1 MKENK
6 NIERLFQEKFKDF
19 EVTPPDF
26 VWENIQEK
34 LHPKEKKR
42 RMIPFWFKT
51 TGIAASFIAIMS
63 VVFLN
68 INTDFKN
75 TNSNNNKNTV
85 VNSETNEVN
94 KNSNQN
100 IENHKINTSESNINQ
115 NNSNSSF
122 INETKNNSIV
132 NTNSVNKSSGS
143 KTDLK
148 FNKNSIQKSNTYKT
162 SNSFVS
168 NHKKQSNTNSFKK
181 NKTIFN
187 RSNYGIVIN
196 QNNKTKSTKNSLK
209 VYTSNS
215 EIIHFNT
222 SKNNASNSEIA
233 DINSIKNSNFN
244 SGLTDINTFNSSNPT
259 SKNNT
264 NNNGI
269 LVEND
274 LGNLDTNSTNIVAV
288 EETKIDTT
296 AIATTTIEEN
306 PMEKLLREKETKKV
320 ADEKEKWSKW
330 AVNSFVSPIF
340 FNSFANGSPISNE
353 FASNEKTFNNSTSY
367 GVGVSYNVNKRLSV
381 KTGVSNLNLDYDTE
395 NIAFYSSF
403 EDQSKISNT
412 NIERNSNGKYLVL
425 KHEKDIS
432 KSVIENQMIPS
443 NQNSGKLNQ
452 KTQYVEVPL
461 ELSYAIL
468 NKKIGIAIKGGMS
481 TLFLTENVISI
492 SGNDGN
498 DGNMQIGKASNLN
511 NVHFSSNLGLGF
523 SYNFMKNFQVNVEPT
538 LKYQINTFNKN
549 AEDFSPYVIGVNTG
563 ISYKF

>member
-42 RMIPFWFKT
+42 RVIPFWFKT

-222 SKNNASNSEIA
+222 SKNNASNSGIA

>member
-42 RMIPFWFKT
+42 RVIPFWFKT

-222 SKNNASNSEIA
+222 SKNNASNSGIA

-296 AIATTTIEEN
+296 TIATTTIEEN

-340 FNSFANGSPISNE
+340 FNSLANGSPITNE

-367 GVGVSYNVNKRLSV
+367 GLGVSYNVNKRLSV

-498 DGNMQIGKASNLN
+498 MQIGKASNLN
-511 NVHFSSNLGLGF
+511 NVHFSSNVGLGF
-523 SYNFMKNFQVNVEPT
+523 SYNFMKNFQLNLEPT

>member
-42 RMIPFWFKT
+42 RVIPFWFKT
-51 TGIAASFIAIMS
+51 AGIAASFIAIMS
-63 VVFLN
+63 VAFFN
-68 INTDFKN
+68 IDMDFKN

-85 VNSETNEVN
+85 VNSETNEIN

-122 INETKNNSIV
+122 INETKNNSVV
-132 NTNSVNKSSGS
+132 NINSANKISSS
-143 KTDLK
+143 KTALK
-148 FNKNSIQKSNTYKT
+148 FNKNSNQKSNKYKT
-162 SNSFVS
+162 SNGFVS

-196 QNNKTKSTKNSLK
+196 QNNKTKSTRNSLK
-209 VYTSNS
+209 VNASNS

-222 SKNNASNSEIA
+222 SKNNITNSGIAVLNSADKFNAAKNTDSNSDLI
-233 DINSIKNSNFN
+233 DVNKFN
-244 SGLTDINTFNSSNPT
+244 SVNTT
-259 SKNNT
+259 SKNND
-264 NNNGI
+264 GV
-269 LVEND
+269 LVEN
-274 LGNLDTNSTNIVAV
+274 GSQNSTTNATTVVAI

-296 AIATTTIEEN
+296 ALATTTIEEN

-340 FNSFANGSPISNE
+340 FNSFANGSSISDE

-468 NKKIGIAIKGGMS
+468 NKKIGVAIKGGMS

-498 DGNMQIGKASNLN
+498 IQIGKASNLN
-511 NVHFSSNLGLGF
+511 NVHFSSNVGLGL

>member
-6 NIERLFQEKFKDF
+6 NIERFFQEKFKDF

-42 RMIPFWFKT
+42 RVIPFWFKT

-222 SKNNASNSEIA
+222 SKNNASNSGIA

-340 FNSFANGSPISNE
+340 FNSFANGSPLSEE
-353 FASNEKTFNNSTSY
+353 FATNKKTFNNSTSY

-498 DGNMQIGKASNLN
+498 MQIGKASNLN
-511 NVHFSSNLGLGF
+511 NVHFSSNVGLGL

>member
-42 RMIPFWFKT
+42 SVIPFWFKT

-222 SKNNASNSEIA
+222 SKNNASNSGIA

-259 SKNNT
+259 SKNKT

-340 FNSFANGSPISNE
+340 FNSFANGSSISDE

-498 DGNMQIGKASNLN
+498 MQIGKASNLN
-511 NVHFSSNLGLGF
+511 NVHFSSNVGLGL

>member
-42 RMIPFWFKT
+42 RVIPFWFKT
-51 TGIAASFIAIMS
+51 TGIAVSFIAIMS

-222 SKNNASNSEIA
+222 SKNNASNSGIA

-340 FNSFANGSPISNE
+340 FNSFANGSPLSEE

-498 DGNMQIGKASNLN
+498 MQIGKASNLN
-511 NVHFSSNLGLGF
+511 NVHFSSNVGLGL

>member
-222 SKNNASNSEIA
+222 SKNNASNSGIA

-320 ADEKEKWSKW
+320 ADEKEKRSKW

-498 DGNMQIGKASNLN
+498 MQIGKASNLN

>member
-42 RMIPFWFKT
+42 RVIPFWFKT

-196 QNNKTKSTKNSLK
+196 QNNKTKSTRNSLK
-209 VYTSNS
+209 VNASNS

-222 SKNNASNSEIA
+222 SKNNITNSGIAVLNSADKFNAAKNTDSNSDLI
-233 DINSIKNSNFN
+233 DVNKFN
-244 SGLTDINTFNSSNPT
+244 SVNTT
-259 SKNNT
+259 SKNND
-264 NNNGI
+264 GV
-269 LVEND
+269 LVEN
-274 LGNLDTNSTNIVAV
+274 GSQNSTTNATTVVAI

-296 AIATTTIEEN
+296 ALATTTIEEN

-498 DGNMQIGKASNLN
+498 MQIGKASNLN
-511 NVHFSSNLGLGF
+511 NVHFSSNVGLGL

>member
-42 RMIPFWFKT
+42 RVIPFWFKT
-51 TGIAASFIAIMS
+51 AGIAASFIAIMS
-63 VVFLN
+63 VAFFN
-68 INTDFKN
+68 IDMDFKN

-85 VNSETNEVN
+85 VNSETNEIN

-122 INETKNNSIV
+122 INETKNNSVV
-132 NTNSVNKSSGS
+132 NINSANKISSS
-143 KTDLK
+143 KTALK
-148 FNKNSIQKSNTYKT
+148 FNKNSNQKSNKYKT
-162 SNSFVS
+162 SNGFVS

-196 QNNKTKSTKNSLK
+196 QNNKTKSTRNSLK
-209 VYTSNS
+209 VNASNS

-222 SKNNASNSEIA
+222 SKNNITNSGIAVLNSADKFNAAKNTDSNSDLI
-233 DINSIKNSNFN
+233 DVNKFN
-244 SGLTDINTFNSSNPT
+244 SVNTT
-259 SKNNT
+259 SKNND
-264 NNNGI
+264 GV
-269 LVEND
+269 LVEN
-274 LGNLDTNSTNIVAV
+274 GSQNSTTNATTVVAI

-296 AIATTTIEEN
+296 ALATTTIEEN

-340 FNSFANGSPISNE
+340 FNSFANGSSISDE

-468 NKKIGIAIKGGMS
+468 NKKIGVAIKGGMS

-498 DGNMQIGKASNLN
+498 MQIGKASNLN
-511 NVHFSSNLGLGF
+511 NVHFSSNVGLGL

>member
-42 RMIPFWFKT
+42 RVIPFWFKT

-63 VVFLN
+63 VAFFN
-68 INTDFKN
+68 IDMDFKN

-85 VNSETNEVN
+85 VNSETNEIN

-122 INETKNNSIV
+122 INETKNNSVV
-132 NTNSVNKSSGS
+132 NINSANKISSS
-143 KTDLK
+143 KTALK
-148 FNKNSIQKSNTYKT
+148 FNKNSNQKSNKYKT
-162 SNSFVS
+162 SNGFVS

-222 SKNNASNSEIA
+222 SKNNASNSGIA

-340 FNSFANGSPISNE
+340 FNSFANGSSISDE

-468 NKKIGIAIKGGMS
+468 NKKIGVAIKGGMS

-498 DGNMQIGKASNLN
+498 MQIGKASNLN
-511 NVHFSSNLGLGF
+511 NVHFSSNVGLGL